1 MGSNWAIA
9 IGINKYNSL
18 QQLNFA
24 KLDAEAMRDW
34 FEKEAQFEKVFL
46 FTEDSAP
53 ISTSGASIPTLP
65 TYGNVRRFLR
75 ANFEKPLLAPGD
87 NLWFFFAGHGCREGD
102 RDYLMLLD
110 SDPGDVEHTAIS
122 VDYVT
127 QRLRRSGADNVVLF
141 LDACRNE
148 GRGGGLGG
156 IGEQKYQGVVT
167 FYSCMPQQKSYEI
180 EQLQHGVFTKV
191 LLEGLRIGGEGNCA
205 TVERLDQYLRVR
217 VPAINQQ
224 YRKERQN
231 PYVAAEPATKLHLIL
246 LTEYATLHDIATLK
260 NDAYRAEVQQDWEL
274 ARQLWIRVNIAARGS
289 DLEAINAFSRLGL
302 RQEQVSVVP
311 KKMKTVVS
319 NDQSETAA
327 REARRKNTE
336 TVAQRKVQGINR
348 RQLLQWAGLGGA
360 GLLAVV
366 GYEVLKDL
374 SLTPKSSEGGSQELE
389 ATPKQ
394 MPTPKLTEGGS
405 QELGIP
411 LSSMEFET
419 VKVDK
424 TGKIVNQY
432 SRQAKSF
439 KEDLGNGIT
448 LEMVLIPAG
457 SFVMG
462 SPLGEKG
469 RKETE
474 GPQHKVNVPTFL
486 MGKFAV
492 TQEQYKQVMGNN
504 PSYFKGDKRPVE
516 RVSWN
521 SAIEFC
527 QKLSGRKGRKY
538 RLPSEAEWEY
548 ACRAGTTTP
557 FYCGETITTDLANY
571 DGTRTYGSE
580 PKGKRRGQ
588 TTDVGSFPANSF
600 GLYDM
605 HGNVLEWCADHW
617 HDDYNGAPTDGS
629 AWLSNNVDQY
639 RLLRGGSWSS
649 SPEHCRSAARG
660 RVNPEDDIDPIGIRV
675 VCGVAPGTL

>member
-1 MGSNWAIA
+1 MGNNWAIA
-9 IGINKYNSL
+9 IGINKYNNL

-34 FEKEAQFEKVFL
+34 FEQEARFDRVFL

-53 ISTSGASIPTLP
+53 ILTSGASIPTQP
-65 TYGNVRRFLR
+65 TYGNLRRFLR
-75 ANFEKPLLAPGD
+75 VNFENSLLRAGD

-148 GRGGGLGG
+148 GSRGGQG
-156 IGEQKYQGVVT
+156 IGEQRYQGVVT

-205 TVERLDQYLRVR
+205 TVERLEQYLRVR
-217 VPAINQQ
+217 VPVINQQ

-231 PYVAAEPATKLHLIL
+231 PYATAEPATKLHLIL

-260 NDAYRAEVQQDWEL
+260 NDAYQAEVEQDWEL
-274 ARQLWIRVNIAARGS
+274 ARQLWTRVNIAARGS
-289 DLEAINAFSRLGL
+289 DVEAIDAFSRLGL

-311 KKMKTVVS
+311 PKTKTVVL
-319 NDQSETAA
+319 NDQSETAG

-336 TVAQRKVQGINR
+336 AVVERKAQGINR
-348 RQLLQWAGLGGA
+348 RQLLQWAGLGSA
-360 GLLAVV
+360 GLVAVV
-366 GYEVLKDL
+366 GYEVLKDQ
-374 SLTPKSSEGGSQELE
+374 SLIPKPSEGGSQELKP
-389 ATPKQ
+389 TPKQ
-394 MPTPKLTEGGS
+394 MPTPKPVEGGS

-411 LSSMEFET
+411 LSSMGFET

-424 TGKIVNQY
+424 TGKIVNRY
-432 SRQAKSF
+432 SKQAKLF

-457 SFVMG
+457 SFEMG
-462 SPLGEKG
+462 SPLGEKD
-469 RKETE
+469 RDKNE

-504 PSYFKGDKRPVE
+504 PSGFQGDKRPVE
-516 RVSWN
+516 RVFWN

-527 QKLSGRKGRKY
+527 QKLSQKTGHKY

-571 DGTRTYGSE
+571 DGTEPYGSE
-580 PKGKRRGQ
+580 PKGKSRGQ

-605 HGNVLEWCADHW
+605 HGNVWEWCQDTW
-617 HDDYNGAPTDGS
+617 HDSYNGVPTNGS
-629 AWLSNNVDQY
+629 EWVNNKDNQE
-639 RLLRGGSWSS
+639 RLLRGGSWYSL
-649 SPEHCRSAARG
+649 PAYCRSACRNNYYPDY
-660 RVNPEDDIDPIGIRV
+660 VNADYGFRV
-675 VCGVAPGTL
+675 VCAGVAARTL